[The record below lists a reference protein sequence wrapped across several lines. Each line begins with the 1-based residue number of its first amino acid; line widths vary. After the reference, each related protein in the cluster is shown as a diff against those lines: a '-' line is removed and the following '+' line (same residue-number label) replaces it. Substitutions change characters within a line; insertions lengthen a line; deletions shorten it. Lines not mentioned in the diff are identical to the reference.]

1 MLLNI
6 LCAIAVI
13 SIMILPA
20 DKLQRKMTTRPEND
34 AIRQLK
40 SKLVTEVK
48 KSLDRIVG
56 EAHTRELITDDQ
68 RDEISEFPATKQQ
81 KAEKFM
87 GFILYTVKDSTKLEK
102 FRGLLFLPGC
112 IDTQRELGQELSKQ
126 VASHT
131 LPQHVYVLSG

>member
-1 MLLNI
+1 
-6 LCAIAVI
+6 
-13 SIMILPA
+13 
-20 DKLQRKMTTRPEND
+20 MTTSPEND

-68 RDEISEFPATKQQ
+68 RDEISELPATKQQ

-87 GFILYTVKDSTKLEK
+87 GFILDTVKDSTKLEK
-102 FRGLLFLPGC
+102 FRELLLLPGC
-112 IDTQRELGQELSKQ
+112 IDTQRELAQELSKQ
-126 VASHT
+126 VASYT